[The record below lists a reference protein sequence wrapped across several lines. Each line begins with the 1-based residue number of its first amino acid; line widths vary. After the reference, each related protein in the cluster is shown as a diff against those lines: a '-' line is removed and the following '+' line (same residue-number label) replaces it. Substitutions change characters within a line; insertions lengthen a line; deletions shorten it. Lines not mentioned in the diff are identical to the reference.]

1 MPFPNSVINGTPV
14 VFSLGSAQGIV
25 LSGISGNITQN
36 LSFDKQTKRVL
47 VMDGNGNR
55 TTSIH
60 TDQIKSVTIDWK
72 VGGTGLANAILQT
85 YLAELGSFIVIT
97 SAPNMPELVSA
108 NGYEV
113 LKSGIKEGNE
123 EVAVIA
129 IELEQAPN
137 ITGLAAA

>member
-1 MPFPNSVINGTPV
+1 MPFPNAVVNGTPV

-25 LSGISGNITQN
+25 MSGISGNITQN

-55 TTSIH
+55 CSSVH
-60 TDQIKSVTIDWK
+60 SDPIKSVSVDWK
-72 VGGTGLANAILQT
+72 VGGTGIANAILQT
-85 YLAELGSFIVIT
+85 YLAELGTFIVIT

-113 LKSGIKEGNE
+113 LKSGLKEGNE
-123 EVAVIA
+123 DVATIA

-137 ITGLAAA
+137 ITGLASP